1 MARSPS
7 RRRRGTPRSK
17 AFPIAHVADNAN
29 FAKLLAEKEAQGW
42 PRPKS
47 ITAFFGKQ
55 IIRWRLTF
63 SRSVEGGRESEIY
76 TWRVPRAGSAKG

>member
-1 MARSPS
+1 MTRTS
-7 RRRRGTPRSK
+7 RRRRAPPRSK
-17 AFPIAHVADNAN
+17 AFPIAEVANHPA
-29 FAKLLAEKEAQGW
+29 FAELLAEKEAQGW

-47 ITAFFGKQ
+47 ITAFFGKR

-63 SRSVEGGRESEIY
+63 RRSVEGGRESEIY